1 MSHQGSKTRS
11 PARGPSRAA
20 AASVAGLLL
29 AALSAQ
35 ASAEEAEVYK
45 WVDAD
50 GIVHYSDVPIEGAV
64 ATGIRSDRTDPRRL
78 REQQLRQ
85 WEQDQKQGEQDAIQ
99 TAENQAAAARRA
111 EAEAD
116 KVDRCAK
123 ARERAA
129 SYATAHRLFEPL
141 PNGERRY
148 LTAEETTAAR
158 TAAEAEVAEW
168 CE

>member
-1 MSHQGSKTRS
+1 LKTRLLV
-11 PARGPSRAA
+11 RGTSRIAA
-20 AASVAGLLL
+20 AAVAGLLL
-29 AALSAQ
+29 AALAGQ
-35 ASAEEAEVYK
+35 AAAEEAEVYR
-45 WVDAD
+45 WVDSN
-50 GIVHYSDVPIEGAV
+50 GVVHYSDVPIEGAV
-64 ATGIRSDRTDPRRL
+64 ATGIRSERTDPRQL

-85 WEQDQKQGEQDAIQ
+85 WEQDQKQSEQDAIQ

-116 KVDRCAK
+116 KADRCVA

>member
-1 MSHQGSKTRS
+1 MKTDR
-11 PARGPSRAA
+11 PVPGPLRAA
-20 AASVAGLLL
+20 TLAGLLL
-29 AALSAQ
+29 AALASQANAQ
-35 ASAEEAEVYK
+35 EAEVYK
-45 WVDAD
+45 WTEAN

-64 ATGIRSDRTDPRRL
+64 ATGIRSERTDPSEL
-78 REQQLRQ
+78 REQRLRR
-85 WEQDQKQGEQDAIQ
+85 WEQDQGRAEQDAIQ
-99 TAENQAAAARRA
+99 TAENKAAAARRA

-129 SYATAHRLFEPL
+129 SYAAAHRLFEPL

-158 TAAEAEVAEW
+158 TAAQAEVAEW

>member
-1 MSHQGSKTRS
+1 MSHQGLKTDR
-11 PARGPSRAA
+11 PVPGPFRAA
-20 AASVAGLLL
+20 TLAGLLL
-29 AALSAQ
+29 AALASQANAQ
-35 ASAEEAEVYK
+35 EAEVYK
-45 WVDAD
+45 WTDAN

-64 ATGIRSDRTDPRRL
+64 ATGIRSERTDPSEL
-78 REQQLRQ
+78 REQRLRQ
-85 WEQDQKQGEQDAIQ
+85 WEQDQKQAEQDAVQ

-129 SYATAHRLFEPL
+129 SFAAAHRLFEPL

-158 TAAEAEVAEW
+158 TAAQAEVAEW

>member
-1 MSHQGSKTRS
+1 MMVS
-11 PARGPSRAA
+11 
-20 AASVAGLLL
+20 SV
-29 AALSAQ
+29 S
-35 ASAEEAEVYK
+35 AEVYK
-45 WVDAD
+45 WTDEN
-50 GIVHYSDVPIEGAV
+50 GIVHYSDVPTEGAI
-64 ATGIRSDRTDPRRL
+64 ATGIRSERTDPRQL

-85 WEQDQKQGEQDAIQ
+85 WEQDQQQAEQDAIQ
-99 TAENQAAAARRA
+99 TAANRAADARRA

-116 KVDRCAK
+116 RADRCAA
-123 ARERAA
+123 ARERSA